1 MNNHFILVLFLG
13 FASLFSGNAFGI
25 ILYVPGQYPTI
36 QAGINTASYGDTVQ
50 VAAGTY
56 YEHITMK
63 SGVIVQGAGAGDNPS
78 IHSII
83 DGGGTSTVVTAS
95 DVDSAAKIDGF
106 KVTNGFGDVGGGMY
120 NKNSSPTV
128 ANCTFSR
135 NSSGWVGG
143 GMNND
148 NSFPTVT
155 DCTFSENT
163 ALLTGGGMNNDTS
176 SPTVTNCIFYK
187 NTATSGSG
195 MNNNNSSPIITK
207 CTFSE
212 NSAEGLIGGFGGGMN
227 NVGGSPTVT
236 DCNFSENYAW
246 LRGGGM
252 WNGASSP
259 IVTNCIFTENSAGLD
274 GGGMWNDSSSSTV
287 TGCTFS
293 GNVAGEDSWASGGGM
308 GNYYCSSSL
317 TITNCIFSGNSAGK
331 NGGGMFNTYSSPTV
345 TNCTFSVNTV
355 GYIDEM
361 DYYWGWGGGMS
372 NNASSPTVT
381 NCIFYGNRAIY
392 GAGGMYNF
400 QSSPTV
406 TNCTFFG
413 DSAGPVPEEKRSEED
428 DSWGAGGIYNRLSSQ
443 TTVTNCIMWG
453 DWPFEIVNQ
462 EAPSTSL
469 ITYSDI
475 QGGYMGTGNI
485 AKDPMFESPATGD
498 FHIIR
503 GSPCIDKGTSNG
515 APNTDFEG
523 DPRPQG
529 TGYDIGA
536 DEYIGATAYK
546 KAIPW
551 VLLLL
556 LDD

>member
-1 MNNHFILVLFLG
+1 MTRCSIDFPSGFIIKYKNIDQFDLSKSKNQTYRKIGTENLGFYGLASLLIYSESAVATAKILNFRREENMNNHFILVLFLG

-212 NSAEGLIGGFGGGMN
+212 NSAEGLIG
-227 NVGGSPTVT
+227 
-236 DCNFSENYAW
+236 
-246 LRGGGM
+246 
-252 WNGASSP
+252 
-259 IVTNCIFTENSAGLD
+259 
-274 GGGMWNDSSSSTV
+274 
-287 TGCTFS
+287 
-293 GNVAGEDSWASGGGM
+293 
-308 GNYYCSSSL
+308 
-317 TITNCIFSGNSAGK
+317 
-331 NGGGMFNTYSSPTV
+331 
-345 TNCTFSVNTV
+345 
-355 GYIDEM
+355 
-361 DYYWGWGGGMS
+361 
-372 NNASSPTVT
+372 
-381 NCIFYGNRAIY
+381 
-392 GAGGMYNF
+392 
-400 QSSPTV
+400 
-406 TNCTFFG
+406 
-413 DSAGPVPEEKRSEED
+413 
-428 DSWGAGGIYNRLSSQ
+428 
-443 TTVTNCIMWG
+443 
-453 DWPFEIVNQ
+453 
-462 EAPSTSL
+462 
-469 ITYSDI
+469 
-475 QGGYMGTGNI
+475 
-485 AKDPMFESPATGD
+485 
-498 FHIIR
+498 
-503 GSPCIDKGTSNG
+503 
-515 APNTDFEG
+515 
-523 DPRPQG
+523 
-529 TGYDIGA
+529 
-536 DEYIGATAYK
+536 
-546 KAIPW
+546 
-551 VLLLL
+551 
-556 LDD
+556 